1 MKKLIVILQKIIC
14 VAFFVVNARMAFAS
28 DYDFVIGS
36 SFLFTSKNHY
46 MTANHVIESCNN
58 VSVQEGSRQHD
69 VKVIF
74 SDKVLDLA
82 IFKLEMAD
90 NESFLKFSFEG
101 PNLGD
106 EVKAI
111 GFPMGVF
118 DITVTSGVVS
128 RTSVEELGK
137 GWLQFD
143 AAIHPGNSGGPL
155 INAENEVVAI
165 NLAKYQTGLVSMIF
179 GMVFENI
186 SHGLRSDTI
195 LSSLPPD
202 IVQTI
207 ISDRDIET
215 KFSFKKTETFL
226 PIICN
231 DIEVL
236 IDDTEKSMQKLQD
249 YYEASLNKSAKH
261 WNDLLDKLKIKN

>member
-1 MKKLIVILQKIIC
+1 MTKFIVTFQKVFLVIIFM
-14 VAFFVVNARMAFAS
+14 VKPYTVFGS

-46 MTANHVIESCNN
+46 LTANHVVESCNN
-58 VSVQEGSRQHD
+58 VSVQDGTKKHD

-74 SDKVLDLA
+74 SDEILDLA
-82 IFKLEMAD
+82 IFKLEVPG
-90 NESFLKFSFEG
+90 NESFLKFSFDG

-111 GFPMGVF
+111 GFPMGVL

-179 GMVFENI
+179 GMVFENV

-207 ISDRDIET
+207 ISDRELET
-215 KFSFKKTETFL
+215 KFSFNNAKTFL

-236 IDDTEKSMQKLQD
+236 IDDTEKTMQKLQD
-249 YYEASLNKSAKH
+249 YYEASLNKSAEQ
-261 WNDLLDKLKIKN
+261 WNDLLDKLKID